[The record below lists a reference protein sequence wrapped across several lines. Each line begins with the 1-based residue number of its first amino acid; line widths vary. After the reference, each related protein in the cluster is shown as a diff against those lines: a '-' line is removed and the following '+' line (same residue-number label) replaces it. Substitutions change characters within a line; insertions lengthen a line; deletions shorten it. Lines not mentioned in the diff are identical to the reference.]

1 MASHYVPRALK
12 EDSPNS
18 SIFELS
24 LLAGKRT
31 CGRGGGEGGILVQR
45 STSFSHELGDAFQIF
60 CCFSDRSIRLERPM
74 LVLAAARFRVHL
86 VFVVVGAGETKVVR
100 VLELDVV
107 SILRIVLEAGS
118 PRAPATG
125 TLYFLLLRPSPKSP
139 GSTHLKR
146 GPALR

>member
-24 LLAGKRT
+24 LLAGERT

-60 CCFSDRSIRLERPM
+60 CCFSDWSIRLERPM
-74 LVLAAARFRVHL
+74 LVGMHA
-86 VFVVVGAGETKVVR
+86 KY
-100 VLELDVV
+100 V
-107 SILRIVLEAGS
+107 SHQWKPVEA
-118 PRAPATG
+118 
-125 TLYFLLLRPSPKSP
+125 L
-139 GSTHLKR
+139 
-146 GPALR
+146 